1 MKDEISLCELAPGE
15 QGKIIRILG
24 NGLFKQRLMEMGL
37 VKGQLIRKVKLA
49 PLADPA
55 EFVIKDYHV
64 SLRREEAQE
73 VMVSRLP

>member
-1 MKDEISLCELAPGE
+1 MKDEISLCDLAPGE
-15 QGKIIRILG
+15 QAKIIRVLG
-24 NGLFKQRLMEMGL
+24 NGLFKQRLLEMGL
-37 VKGQLIRKVKLA
+37 VKGQLVRKVKLA

-73 VMVSRLP
+73 VLVARLP